1 LRAWLHCIPSPAGS
15 EREVDLLLSALDEAF
30 ASLAS
35 GGCFVAVV
43 PVQGLYGRDDYG
55 LAAAVAKR
63 SLRQR
68 VGLWAKRGLRLNVV
82 EYGALDLPAD
92 GARREDSVLV
102 DRTPMQRLGTA
113 RELAGVIGYVTSE
126 AASFVHGAVL
136 RVDGGWSA
144 YSWFY
149 PTREI

>member
-1 LRAWLHCIPSPAGS
+1 VTAVVHHVPSADES
-15 EREVDLLLSALDEAF
+15 RREVELLLAALDEAF
-30 ASLAS
+30 ESLAR

-43 PVQGLYGRDDYG
+43 PVEGLYGGDDGLHYG

-68 VGLWAKRGLRLNVV
+68 VVPWARRGLRLNVV
-82 EYGALDLPAD
+82 EYGPLESRQNDP
-92 GARREDSVLV
+92 VLV
-102 DRTPMQRLGTA
+102 ERTPMRRAGTNE
-113 RELAGVIGYVTSE
+113 ELANAIGYLTSE